1 MTTKCTPPETFE
13 LYLQKRELKLNRFKY
28 NYSNL
33 VQKLISLNSNNVKLN
48 EYVLNLFR
56 EIYNDNINV
65 IPTIE
70 YERDTIAKYKKD
82 KLERSNRL
90 RDKLSK
96 LKKNNSGSLVI
107 KSSLE
112 SNVDKRHELS
122 IKYSFIVIS
131 ILVLVVASIAL
142 LVFNKKK
149 N

>member
-13 LYLQKRELKLNRFKY
+13 LYLQKRELKLNRFKD

-33 VQKLISLNSNNVKLN
+33 VQKLISGNSNNVKLN
-48 EYVLNLFR
+48 EDVLNLFR

>member
-1 MTTKCTPPETFE
+1 MTTKCTPPKTFE
-13 LYLQKRELKLNRFKY
+13 LYLQKRELKLNRFKD

-33 VQKLISLNSNNVKLN
+33 VQKLISGNSNNVKLN
-48 EYVLNLFR
+48 EDVLNLFR